1 MRTETVVL
9 LLVGS
14 PASIPVP
21 VLSRYYMNLSKYFL
35 NEHMNIL
42 YNYGLAVLYHAMI
55 LVETSDNS

>member
-1 MRTETVVL
+1 MVL

-42 YNYGLAVLYHAMI
+42 HNYGLAVLYHAMI